1 MTGADGVTTTT
12 LEAAERGGLTIA
24 GRTVERT
31 AARVAAEIDGVGEPV
46 KVSAKIAGETAVLDV
61 RLAVS
66 YPASVGRTTESAR
79 RHLMVRVGELTGLAV
94 TRVDVTVTA
103 LPVAVTTTR
112 RVQ

>member
-1 MTGADGVTTTT
+1 MTTTT
-12 LEAAERGGLTIA
+12 LEPADLAERGSLTIA

-31 AARVAAEIDGVGEPV
+31 AARAAAEIDGVGGPV

-66 YPASVGRTTESAR
+66 YPASVGRTTENAR
-79 RHLMVRVGELTGLAV
+79 RHLMERVGELTGLAV

-103 LPVAVTTTR
+103 LTSAVTPTR
-112 RVQ
+112 RVL